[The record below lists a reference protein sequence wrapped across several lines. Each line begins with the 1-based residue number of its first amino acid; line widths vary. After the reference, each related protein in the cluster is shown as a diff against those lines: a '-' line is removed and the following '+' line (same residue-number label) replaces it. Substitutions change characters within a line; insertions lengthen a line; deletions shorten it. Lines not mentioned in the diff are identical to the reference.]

1 VPAYA
6 HEPPPFFRRGPS
18 PLARFAFFGLLSLAL
33 LVTDSR
39 FAYLEGMRQAVAAVL
54 QPLQGVAAWPGLAA
68 ERIGGYFSS
77 QRDLQEQNQALQSQL
92 LAQAKAVQGHEDL
105 VRENA
110 RLRAVLQVRER
121 YGGGSVAAEALFG
134 GRDPFR
140 QKLVI
145 GYAGEAEVKPGQ
157 AVIDETGVVGQ
168 VTRSFSGM
176 AEVTLLTDKDHA
188 VPVRVR
194 RSGLRSVLYGAGAGR
209 LPELRFMAAN
219 ADIQPGDVLVTSGID
234 GVYPPDLAVAT
245 VASVERETGLMF
257 ARIVCQPA
265 AGVDRSRHLLVLAP
279 VASLPERPEAEPDPE
294 SRRKNPRHRRR

>member
-1 VPAYA
+1 MPAYA

-18 PLARFAFFGLLSLAL
+18 PLARLAFFSLLSLAL
-33 LVTDSR
+33 LVADSR
-39 FAYLEGMRQAVAAVL
+39 WSYLETMRQSIALVLTPLQAVASWPGEAMARVGNYFASQRTL
-54 QPLQGVAAWPGLAA
+54 QEENQSLQG
-68 ERIGGYFSS
+68 
-77 QRDLQEQNQALQSQL
+77 QL
-92 LAQAKAVQGHEDL
+92 LAQAKAVQAYEDL
-105 VRENA
+105 VRENG
-110 RLRAVLQVRER
+110 RLRALLQVRER
-121 YGGGSVAAEALFG
+121 YGGTSVAAEVLYG

-145 GYAGEAEVKPGQ
+145 GFPASFEVKPGQ

-168 VTRSFSGM
+168 VTRSFSGQ

-209 LPELRFMAAN
+209 LPELRFTAAN

-257 ARIVCQPA
+257 ARIVCHPS
-265 AGVDRSRHLLVLAP
+265 AGVEKSRHLLVLAP
-279 VASLPERPEAEPDPE
+279 PAALPERPEVEPEAET
-294 SRRKNPRHRRR
+294 RRKGARTRRR

>member
-1 VPAYA
+1 MPAYA

-33 LVTDSR
+33 LVADSR
-39 FAYLEGMRQAVAAVL
+39 WAYLESAREWIGATL
-54 QPLQGVAAWPGLAA
+54 QPLQQVATWPGAVMD
-68 ERIGGYFSS
+68 RIADYFAS
-77 QRDLQEQNQALQSQL
+77 QKSLEEDNRVLRDRLMG
-92 LAQAKAVQGHEDL
+92 QAKAVQGYEEL

-110 RLRAVLQVRER
+110 RLRALLQVRDR
-121 YGGGSVAAEALFG
+121 YVGSSVAGDVLFG

-145 GYAGEAEVKPGQ
+145 GFPGSAEVKPGQ
-157 AVIDETGVVGQ
+157 AVIDEIGVIGQ
-168 VTRSFSGM
+168 VTRSFTGM

-194 RSGLRSVLYGAGAGR
+194 RSGLRSVLYGGGAGR
-209 LPELRFMAAN
+209 APELRFIAAN

-245 VASVERETGLMF
+245 VASVERETGQMF
-257 ARIVCQPA
+257 ARIVCLPV
-265 AGVDRSRHLLVLAP
+265 AGVDRSRHVLVLAP
-279 VASLPERPEAEPDPE
+279 VAALPARPETESPAEQ
-294 SRRKNPRHRRR
+294 RAKGARGRRR

>member
-1 VPAYA
+1 MPAYA

-33 LVTDSR
+33 LVADSR
-39 FAYLEGMRQAVAAVL
+39 WSYLETMRQGIALVLSPLHAVAS
-54 QPLQGVAAWPGLAA
+54 WPGAA
-68 ERIGGYFSS
+68 MDSIGDYFTS
-77 QRDLQEQNQALQSQL
+77 QRTRQEENQSLRGQL
-92 LAQAKAVQGHEDL
+92 LAQAKAVQAYEDL

-110 RLRAVLQVRER
+110 RLRALLQVRER
-121 YGGGSVAAEALFG
+121 YGGASVAAEALYG

-145 GYAGEAEVKPGQ
+145 GFPSVAEVKPGQ

-194 RSGLRSVLYGAGAGR
+194 RNGLRSVLYGAGAGR

-257 ARIVCQPA
+257 ARIVCQPT
-265 AGVDRSRHLLVLAP
+265 AGVERSGQLLVLAP
-279 VASLPERPEAEPDPE
+279 TAALAERPEAEPE
-294 SRRKNPRHRRR
+294 SEARRKGTRSRRR

>member
-1 VPAYA
+1 MPAYA

-33 LVTDSR
+33 LVADSR
-39 FAYLEGMRQAVAAVL
+39 WAYLESMRQGIAMAL
-54 QPLQGVAAWPGLAA
+54 HPLQAMATWPGAA
-68 ERIGGYFSS
+68 MDQIGGYFAS
-77 QRDLQEQNQALQSQL
+77 QRSLQIEIQDLQGQV
-92 LAQAKAVQGHEDL
+92 LAQARAVQAYEDL

-110 RLRAVLQVRER
+110 RLRSLLQVRER
-121 YGGGSVAAEALFG
+121 YGGGSVVAEVLYG

-145 GYAGEAEVKPGQ
+145 GFPSSAEIKPGQ
-157 AVIDETGVVGQ
+157 AVIDETGVIGQ

-176 AEVTLLTDKDHA
+176 AEVTLLTDKEQA

-219 ADIQPGDVLVTSGID
+219 ADIQPGDALVTSGID

-265 AGVDRSRHLLVLAP
+265 AGVEKSRHLLVLAP
-279 VASLPERPEAEPDPE
+279 AAALPDPPEADAERE
-294 SRRKNPRHRRR
+294 TRRKGARARKR